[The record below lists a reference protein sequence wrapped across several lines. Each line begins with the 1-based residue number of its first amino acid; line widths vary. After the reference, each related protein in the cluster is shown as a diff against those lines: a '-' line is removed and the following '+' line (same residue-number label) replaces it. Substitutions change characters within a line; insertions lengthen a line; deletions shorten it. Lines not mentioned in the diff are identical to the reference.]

1 MIVYIFMNEKVV
13 NSVMIIITL
22 EIIIT
27 ITKNIR
33 SIMGVTN

>member
-1 MIVYIFMNEKVV
+1 MKKNV

-22 EIIIT
+22 DIIIT